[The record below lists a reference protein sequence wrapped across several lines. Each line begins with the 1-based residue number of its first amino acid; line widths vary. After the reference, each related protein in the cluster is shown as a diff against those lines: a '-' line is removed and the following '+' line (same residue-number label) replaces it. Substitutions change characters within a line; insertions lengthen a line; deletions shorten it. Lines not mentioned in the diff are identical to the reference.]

1 STRSAG
7 LFPGQAAVIVLGAA
21 ERGRELVV
29 SPSVAQR
36 INLSGQG
43 FPGYPGSLLGV
54 FAYIKQLY
62 FDAQHYD
69 RAWAAYEANPRG
81 QPRPEYDPTLEPLRR
96 PAPVLF
102 PAGDRKEILRA
113 VRTGAEI
120 RAPVIVYG
128 AQRAYEAV
136 DVLRENQV
144 PVLVDLD
151 WPRPPRDP
159 DPELRPTLSTL
170 RSWEHAPG
178 TPAKLDA
185 AGIRFAFYT
194 GGLSNPRDA
203 RARVKSAIDAG
214 LSPDAALRALT

>member
-69 RAWAAYEANPRG
+69 RAWTAYEANPRG

-96 PAPVLF
+96 PATVLF
-102 PAGDRKEILRA
+102 PATDRKEILRA
-113 VRTGAEI
+113 IGTAGEGGA
-120 RAPVIVYG
+120 PLVLYG
-128 AQRAYEAV
+128 AQRALGAV
-136 DVLRENQV
+136 GGQRESRD
-144 PVLVDLD
+144 PGLVDL
-151 WPRPPRDP
+151 
-159 DPELRPTLSTL
+159 
-170 RSWEHAPG
+170 RSEA
-178 TPAKLDA
+178 
-185 AGIRFAFYT
+185 
-194 GGLSNPRDA
+194 
-203 RARVKSAIDAG
+203 
-214 LSPDAALRALT
+214 